1 MALTFTI
8 GAGLVAAKNE
18 LDTHQLITAAIG
30 CNVAWGVDRCDAPC
44 ARQPVLSQSN
54 KKGLD
59 GLTSL
64 AHLFWCSPQPGMTV
78 RI

>member
-44 ARQPVLSQSN
+44 ARQPVLSQST
-54 KKGLD
+54 KRDSTVSHRWRIFSGAL
-59 GLTSL
+59 LTP
-64 AHLFWCSPQPGMTV
+64 A
-78 RI
+78 